1 MPRHHPTNVKKEM
14 ATQTAVPSTSTSDG
28 LSRNELDEDGFVV
41 LRGSAFGQRFD
52 GFARKGLPFKSADGL
67 DFCKLNVLSDA
78 VSKLL
83 YSCFGSSD
91 MDHSVSVGFLSLYS
105 HGVDLE
111 RTW

>member
-1 MPRHHPTNVKKEM
+1 M
-14 ATQTAVPSTSTSDG
+14 ATQTAVPSTSTGDG

-91 MDHSVSVGFLSLYS
+91 TDNSVFVGSLSLCS
-105 HGVDLE
+105 RGVDLE